1 MQAGV
6 EQIFGDYLRA
16 RGDFLCTAESC
27 TGGLVGHLLT
37 NVAGSSAY
45 YVGGVIA
52 YANEVKR
59 RVLGVP
65 QEILATYGAVSS
77 QTAIAMAQGARQLF
91 GSEFPLDR
99 LLAISTTGIA
109 GPSGA
114 TPSKPVGLV
123 WIGFDSPRGSTAVE
137 FSFHADRLVNKKL
150 FAQAALKHA
159 LDFLKAIDGDGNP

>member
-16 RGDFLCTAESC
+16 HGNYLCTAESC

-77 QTAIAMAQGARQLF
+77 QTAIAMAG
-91 GSEFPLDR
+91 G
-99 LLAISTTGIA
+99 
-109 GPSGA
+109 
-114 TPSKPVGLV
+114 
-123 WIGFDSPRGSTAVE
+123 
-137 FSFHADRLVNKKL
+137 
-150 FAQAALKHA
+150 QAALWIRIPPRPASRHIHHRYSRTIRGNP
-159 LDFLKAIDGDGNP
+159 LKASWFGVDRF